1 MKISILLPYKENFSP
16 KYAGAVSL
24 FVSQTVKFSNF
35 KKDIIIYGNTHYK
48 EKLLNNYINLNL
60 KKGILQSNSKSYVDE
75 FIKSELNKKSD
86 IIEVHNRPNYIKQI
100 INKSNSKVTLYF
112 HNDPLNMNG
121 SMTPKERI
129 YLLDNLDAI
138 IFNSNWS
145 RKRFFIGL
153 KVSNKEINIK
163 THVVHQSSSSVKI
176 NFKKKKNIISFVGKL
191 NAAKGYDLFGE
202 AIIRILEKHKKWK
215 AVVFGDEHREKLK
228 FTHQNMKIFGFR
240 KHTDI
245 VKYLEKVSISIICSR
260 WEEPFGRTSLEAA
273 SRGCA
278 IIMSNRGGLPET
290 TNHAIK
296 LDNLDSNEIFK
307 KVEFLINNKAKRL
320 TLQKKIYKDF
330 KYTHEF
336 IANKIDN
343 IRKVF
348 KENILR
354 FIPLK
359 KNNTLRILH
368 VTNFNERHNGRLQF
382 NTSRRINNG
391 FIRLRHNVMQV
402 SDRDIVSNSKN
413 LIDPK
418 GVNTLNKKFIESYFN
433 FKPDLI
439 VLGHAD
445 SIFRSSLD
453 YLKNYDKNLK
463 ICQWFLD
470 PVSKDGPDFDRNK
483 KRLLHKSDFM
493 DASFLTTDPKSLSF
507 NIKNS
512 YFIPNPSDVSF
523 EVLNNYKFDC
533 KYDVFFAMS
542 HGVHR
547 GALKAGKSDNR
558 ELFIK
563 ELIKRDDEINFDIYG
578 MNNIQPIWGADFIN
592 KISQSKMGLN
602 LSRGKPLKYY
612 SSDRIVQLM
621 GNGLLTF
628 IDERTGYSDFFNKK
642 ELISYKNSSD
652 LFEKINKYK
661 RDDKQRKVIAK
672 NGKDKYMKFFNSDIV
687 AQFIIDKSMNIK
699 SKKKYLWYQ
708 N

>member
-35 KKDIIIYGNTHYK
+35 KKHIIIYGNTHYS
-48 EKLLNNYINLNL
+48 EKLLNNYVNLNL

-100 INKSNSKVTLYF
+100 INKSNAKVTLYF

-163 THVVHQSSSSVKI
+163 TYVVHQSSSSVKI

-191 NAAKGYDLFGE
+191 NTAKGYDLFGE

-228 FTHQNMKIFGFR
+228 FTHQNMKIFGFK

-359 KNNTLRILH
+359 KNNILRILH

-391 FIRLRHNVMQV
+391 FIRLGHNVMQV

-445 SIFRSSLD
+445 SIFGSSLD

-470 PVSKDGPDFDRNK
+470 PVSEDGPDFDRNK

-547 GALKAGKSDNR
+547 GALKVGKSDNR

-563 ELIKRDDEINFDIYG
+563 ELIKRDDKINFDIYG

-642 ELISYKNSSD
+642 ELICYKNSSD